1 MFKKISAILAIFVS
15 LIVIYQGAGMFCS
28 SYAKASDL
36 SALKVEVK
44 INALKHDVQYIQ
56 DRIWD
61 MEDRYG
67 HKELNDKD
75 KNIPSD
81 VIHKY
86 DGYKKRLDDDS
97 ELLQELMKNRL
108 SDLK

>member
-1 MFKKISAILAIFVS
+1 MFKKVSAILAVFVS
-15 LIVIYQGAGMFCS
+15 LVVIYQGAGMFCS

-36 SALKVEVK
+36 SSLKIEVK
-44 INALKHDVQYIQ
+44 IHALQHDVQYVQ

-67 HKELNDKD
+67 CRELIDKD

-81 VIHKY
+81 IIHKY
-86 DGYKKRLDDDS
+86 DKYKKRLDDDS
-97 ELLQELMKNRL
+97 ELLQELMKKRL
-108 SDLK
+108 GDLK